1 MVKPKQ
7 IVCGGITYDS
17 ILLLAQ
23 RFGIHQATIARR
35 LRDGWSPEEA
45 VGINTKP
52 KRKGHGKGVTYM
64 GEKYPHLKA
73 LAEALGIDASAF
85 RARLARG
92 YSVEDA
98 AKGNLEPR
106 RSPNAKSI
114 DFEGI
119 RYLSKEHLANAH
131 GKEWSIVSKRLGRGW
146 TMRQALG
153 IDPEPP
159 RFRNHEGHAR
169 EAKWKRTH
177 QILGKTEP
185 LPDAD
190 GYKIYLI
197 TNSQNGK
204 EYVGLT
210 IGTLKDRLKQHFAA
224 AKKGRKAPL
233 PNAIRKYGESAFR
246 ISLIRADART
256 YEQLQEQEI
265 NEIAIRN
272 TVRDGYNSAVGG
284 SIGTSKPIT
293 IQGKRFG
300 SRAQAA
306 EFYGV
311 DIHVFN
317 LRISRLKWT
326 PEQAAEIKER
336 DWKGKEIQVSVRGTT
351 FPSIRQAALHYGKDF
366 KKVYDRFS
374 EKRWSLQQ
382 ALDLDPPPET
392 VKSIGLTINAFG
404 TTYKSITEAARA
416 HGIHPESL
424 RKRIARGETPETAI
438 QAASAG
444 KRRRRPE

>member
-1 MVKPKQ
+1 VAKPKQ
-7 IVCGGITYDS
+7 IVCNGITYDS

-23 RFGIHQATIARR
+23 QFGIHQSTIARR
-35 LRDGWSPEEA
+35 IRDGWSPEEA

-52 KRKGHGKGVTYM
+52 KRKGHGVAVTYM
-64 GEKYPHLKA
+64 GKKYPHLKA
-73 LAEALGIDASAF
+73 LAEALGIDVSTF

-92 YSVEDA
+92 YSLEDA
-98 AKGNLEPR
+98 VTGNMKPR
-106 RSPNAKSI
+106 RSTNAKSI
-114 DFEGI
+114 EFEGKTFI
-119 RYLSKEHLANAH
+119 SRENLANTY
-131 GKEWSIVSKRLGRGW
+131 GKAWSIVSKRLARGW

-153 IDPEPP
+153 VDPEPP

-169 EAKWKRTH
+169 DTKWKSTH

-197 TNSQNGK
+197 TNSKNGK
-204 EYVGLT
+204 QYVGLT
-210 IGTLKDRLKQHFAA
+210 IGTLRDRLKQHFAA

-233 PNAIRKYGESAFR
+233 PNAIRKYGESAFS

-284 SIGTSKPIT
+284 AVGTSKQIT
-293 IQGKRFG
+293 VQGKLFG

-306 EFYGV
+306 EFYGGDV
-311 DIHVFN
+311 NVFN
-317 LRISRLKWT
+317 LRLSRLKWT
-326 PEQAAEIKER
+326 PEQAAGIEER
-336 DWKGKEIQVSVRGTT
+336 DWKGKEIQVSVRGTN
-351 FPSIRQAALHYGKDF
+351 FPSIRKAALHYGKDF

-374 EKRWSLQQ
+374 EKRWSLEQ

-392 VKSIGLTINAFG
+392 VKSVGLPLKAFG
-404 TTYKSITEAARA
+404 TVYKSITEAARA
-416 HGIHPESL
+416 HGIQPESL
-424 RKRIARGETPETAI
+424 RKRIARGETPEAAI

-444 KRRRRPE
+444 NRRRRSK